1 MAFNFTDERI
11 AAGDLFDVLEES
23 PRGVWIEFEGQRVFL
38 TNIAEPFDYR
48 VYDHAARQADFVN
61 HRAIL
66 APRSHRGNEVDSHP
80 ALNSQLKTL
89 STLPCGCRKIG
100 VLQECPLHD
109 REPSPF
115 NVHPNGRPL

>member
-1 MAFNFTDERI
+1 MRIEALRTMAFNFTDERI

-23 PRGVWIEFEGQRVFL
+23 PRGVWIEFEGERVFL

-48 VYDHAARQADFVN
+48 VYDHAARQADFIT

-66 APRSHRGNEVDSHP
+66 TNGR
-80 ALNSQLKTL
+80 ALLPQRPDQ
-89 STLPCGCRKIG
+89 STLPCGCRKLG

-115 NVHPNGRPL
+115 N